1 MKRLCA
7 SSIWGSCNYFSRRA
21 NQSRARRPRL
31 AVAVLIMLL
40 LNSNLANASFL
51 SEITGIDIN
60 VPAGTISFHAPH
72 PEAIPEMLKNLP
84 QDIMYF
90 LSPAAQQL
98 AFLIRQAQAQAAP
111 GSQPI
116 PPAIRERLKWFFPAY
131 ILDKARWNVYDAG
144 RHTLDSVILGTDCS
158 ALNLP
163 WNIDCKMDAI
173 TLDQTI
179 VFRGQF
185 EAENNWVS
193 WSHEL
198 VHVSQ
203 YDSMGVDGFAY
214 VYASPGAISL
224 ETQAYRWQDTVRS
237 TPVVLQPTMQVR
249 WTVAPGTRVA
259 LKAEDFQRAIAKV
272 TSDPQWRKLHTA
284 WGQGQD
290 CASIGPGTDTGIMS
304 SEAAAHYARGQAYEQ
319 AGKWTEAA
327 AEYREAT
334 RLDFT
339 KPLAFERLGI
349 ALTKIG
355 QANEAVK
362 QFKRA
367 VCLDQSNDTFRRD
380 LASALEKSGGAS
392 QAIVEY
398 QHALYADPNSVT
410 LHRDLAAAYRS
421 QGDEESAKA
430 EEFAVRE
437 LTPPDGGAT
446 YAQLR
451 QHLLSDWSLA
461 WSQTHANGYYRTR
474 WTLGR
479 LDDCVLSWTENRE
492 ATNSGQ
498 WSVEKHGVTIK
509 LGQMKPE
516 NLRVIN
522 ISPTGWTL
530 AFDDPGKIAVTTML
544 GAQLPSGRMLLPT
557 VAKSGSAWLSGL
569 WTSEEANQLLQ
580 IARRVVGECAA
591 R

>member
-1 MKRLCA
+1 LAA
-7 SSIWGSCNYFSRRA
+7 SILIILILNA
-21 NQSRARRPRL
+21 N
-31 AVAVLIMLL
+31 VAY
-40 LNSNLANASFL
+40 ASFL

-72 PEAIPEMLKNLP
+72 PEVIPEMLRNLP

-98 AFLIRQAQAQAAP
+98 AFLIRQAQAQASP

-116 PPAIRERLKWFFPAY
+116 PPLIRERLKWFFPAY
-131 ILDKARWNVYDAG
+131 ILDKARWNIYDAG

-163 WNIDCKMDAI
+163 WNIDCKMGAI

-185 EAENNWVS
+185 QAENNWVS
-193 WSHEL
+193 WAHEL

-224 ETQAYRWQDTVRS
+224 ESQAYRWENTVQN
-237 TPVVLQPTMQVR
+237 TPVVLQPTMQAR
-249 WTVAPGTRVA
+249 WTAAPGPRVTLTA
-259 LKAEDFQRAIAKV
+259 ANFQQAIAKV
-272 TSDPQWRKLHTA
+272 TSDPQWRKLHTV

-290 CASIGPGTDTGIMS
+290 CASIGPGTDTGIMA
-304 SEAAAHYARGQAYEQ
+304 SEAAAHYSRGQAFEQ
-319 AGKWTEAA
+319 AGKWTEAV

-349 ALTKIG
+349 ALTRIG
-355 QANEAVK
+355 QSSEAAK

-367 VCLDQSNDTFRRD
+367 VCLDQSNDMFRRD
-380 LASALEKSGGAS
+380 LTSALAKNGDAL

-398 QHALYADPNSVT
+398 QHALYANPNSVT
-410 LHRDLAAAYRS
+410 LHRDLAAVYRS
-421 QGDEESAKA
+421 QGDEESAQA
-430 EEFAVRE
+430 EEFAVVA
-437 LTPPDGGAT
+437 LTPPDGGPA
-446 YAQLR
+446 YARLR
-451 QHLLSDWSLA
+451 QHLLSDWSVTWA
-461 WSQTHANGYYRTR
+461 QTHADGYYRTH

-492 ATNSGQ
+492 ATHSGQ
-498 WSVEKHGVTIK
+498 WTVEVHGITIHLDQIK
-509 LGQMKPE
+509 AE
-516 NLRVIN
+516 NLKVIN

-530 AFDDPGKIAVTTML
+530 AFDDPQKRAITTSL

-557 VAKSGSAWLSGL
+557 ISKPSSAWLSGL
-569 WTSEEANQLLQ
+569 WTSEEANQMLQ
-580 IARRVVGECAA
+580 IMRGVVGGCTA